1 MTLTFNSSQNKA
13 TIHLGSLENLKYKYC
28 IGFVIDNFKAKE
40 KSVSDSWK
48 SLCNLL
54 FALHSFCIS

>member
-1 MTLTFNSSQNKA
+1 MFNSSQNKG

-28 IGFVIDNFKAKE
+28 IGSVIDHFKAKE
-40 KSVSDSWK
+40 RSVSDSWK

-54 FALHSFCIS
+54 FATHSFCIS